1 MAIHGR
7 VIYAFMDTKIYN
19 MNDRQYNNIMKRIR
33 ELERMIGALKREVD
47 TIRDNKDGDNA
58 STIH

>member
-1 MAIHGR
+1 
-7 VIYAFMDTKIYN
+7 

-33 ELERMIGALKREVD
+33 ELERMVAALKREVD